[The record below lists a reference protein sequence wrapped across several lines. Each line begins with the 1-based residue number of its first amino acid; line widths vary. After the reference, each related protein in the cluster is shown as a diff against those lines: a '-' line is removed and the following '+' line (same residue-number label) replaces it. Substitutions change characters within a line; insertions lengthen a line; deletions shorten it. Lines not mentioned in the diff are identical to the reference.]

1 MMGYTEGT
9 ARCRRITP
17 LERIEREKL
26 FHDQEFEHLER
37 RQLDRFYRVAI
48 PSIDRFITA
57 CVEGARGKRVLEIG
71 CGPGS
76 VSLRLAAAASHV
88 TGIDIS
94 DTAVR
99 QATERAAR
107 AGFGHVEFRVMNAEE
122 LDFPSQSFDF
132 VCGRA
137 ILHHLDLERALP
149 SLARVLHPAGCA
161 LFLEPLGHNPVVN
174 WYRNR
179 TPQLRTP
186 DEHPLLRSDLC
197 RALDFFRSVEVR
209 PEILTAL
216 AAAPLPEGPLF
227 LAARATLAAAD
238 KVLLSLPLLR
248 WWAWTSVWRFAGPKQ
263 SEADKAQGL

>member
-1 MMGYTEGT
+1 
-9 ARCRRITP
+9 
-17 LERIEREKL
+17 LDRIEREKL

-37 RQLDRFYRVAI
+37 RQLDRFYRIAL
-48 PSIDRFITA
+48 PSIDHFITA
-57 CVEGARGKRVLEIG
+57 CVEGARRKRVLEIG

-76 VSLRLAAAASHV
+76 VSLRLAAVASHV

-99 QATERAAR
+99 QATERAAK

-122 LDFPSQSFDF
+122 LDFPEQSFDF

-137 ILHHLDLERALP
+137 ILHHLDLERALR
-149 SLARVLHPAGCA
+149 SLARVMHSNGCA

-186 DEHPLLRSDLC
+186 DEHPLLRSDL
-197 RALDFFRSVEVR
+197 RLALDFFRSVEVR

-216 AAAPLPEGPLF
+216 AAASLPEGPLF
-227 LAARATLAAAD
+227 LAARATLSAAD
-238 KVLLSLPLLR
+238 KVLLALPLLR
-248 WWAWTSVWRFAGPKQ
+248 WWAWTSVWRFAGPIRP
-263 SEADKAQGL
+263 EAHTAH